1 MKKNSGKIVFYVI
14 ALVAA
19 ALLIFYLVMRVIK
32 TRESQYHLY
41 IGGYGNTA
49 VKCLFNSDNLEYGV
63 LEDFKA
69 KNPSFLAL
77 TLKGNRLY
85 GVSESGSTSGVWGY
99 ANNGTETSLGECADG
114 GLDPCHLALYRGY
127 IFTANYGKGS
137 ISVFPL
143 DTSGR
148 IKSASQV
155 IQFVPSTTNAGHGA
169 STIVPRIHMVKVL
182 KMKQSGRN
190 YLLATDK
197 GSDRIYFFRIEQDTT
212 ANASA
217 DNILGGK
224 PLRLNRCDTA
234 FLQVPRNYGP
244 RHMEFSQDGRFMYLL
259 CEVSCKVI
267 VYKLNEENENI
278 LLKPIQEIISDRDLN
293 EACADVH
300 LSPDGRFLYTSN
312 RRGRDGITIFHVNTD
327 GTLERVAY
335 QVTAKYPRSFAF
347 SPDGEFLF
355 VCCQK
360 DKIVQI
366 FRTDRKSGYL
376 INTGKSISFTDLEP
390 SCILVRE
397 I

>member
-1 MKKNSGKIVFYVI
+1 MKKKSGKIVFYVI
-14 ALVAA
+14 ASVVA

-69 KNPSFLAL
+69 KNPSYLAL
-77 TLKGNRLY
+77 TPKGNRLY

-99 ANNGTETSLGECADG
+99 ANNFTQASLGECADG

-137 ISVFPL
+137 ISVFPM

-155 IQFVPSTTNAGHGA
+155 IQFVPNAN
-169 STIVPRIHMVKVL
+169 IVPRIHMVKVL
-182 KMKQSGRN
+182 KMKQSERN

-212 ANASA
+212 ATASA

-234 FLQVPRNYGP
+234 FLQVPKNYGP
-244 RHMEFSQDGRFMYLL
+244 RHIEFSQDGRFMYLL
-259 CEVSCKVI
+259 CETSCKVI
-267 VYKLNEENENI
+267 VYRMNEENSNI
-278 LLKPIQEIISDRDLN
+278 ILNPIQEIISDRDVN
-293 EACADVH
+293 EACADIH

-312 RRGRDGITIFHVNTD
+312 RRGRDGITIFQVNTD

-335 QVTAKYPRSFAF
+335 QVTAQYPRSFAF

-376 INTGKSISFTDLEP
+376 INTGKTITFTDLEP

>member
-1 MKKNSGKIVFYVI
+1 MKKKSGKIVFYVI
-14 ALVAA
+14 ASVVA

-69 KNPSFLAL
+69 KNPSYLAL
-77 TLKGNRLY
+77 TPKGNRLY

-99 ANNGTETSLGECADG
+99 ANNFTQASLGECADG

-137 ISVFPL
+137 ISVFPM

-155 IQFVPSTTNAGHGA
+155 IQFVPNAN
-169 STIVPRIHMVKVL
+169 IVPRIHMVKVL
-182 KMKQSGRN
+182 KMKQSEQN

-212 ANASA
+212 STASA

-234 FLQVPRNYGP
+234 FLQVPKNYGP
-244 RHMEFSQDGRFMYLL
+244 RHIEFSQDGRFMYLL
-259 CEVSCKVI
+259 CETSCKVI
-267 VYKLNEENENI
+267 VYRMNEENGNI
-278 LLKPIQEIISDRDLN
+278 LLNPIQEIISDRDVN
-293 EACADVH
+293 EACADIH

-312 RRGRDGITIFHVNTD
+312 RRGRDGITIFQVNTD

-335 QVTAKYPRSFAF
+335 QVTAQYPRSFAF

-376 INTGKSISFTDLEP
+376 INTGKTITFTDLEP

>member
-1 MKKNSGKIVFYVI
+1 MKKKSGKIVFYVI
-14 ALVAA
+14 ASIAA

-69 KNPSFLAL
+69 KNPSYLAL
-77 TLKGNRLY
+77 TPKGNRLY

-99 ANNGTETSLGECADG
+99 ANNFTQASLGECADG

-137 ISVFPL
+137 ISVFPM

-155 IQFVPSTTNAGHGA
+155 IQFVPNAN
-169 STIVPRIHMVKVL
+169 IVPRIHMVKVL
-182 KMKQSGRN
+182 KMKQSERN

-212 ANASA
+212 ATASA

-234 FLQVPRNYGP
+234 FLQVPKNYGP
-244 RHMEFSQDGRFMYLL
+244 RHIEFSQDGRFMYLL
-259 CEVSCKVI
+259 CETSCKVI
-267 VYKLNEENENI
+267 VYRMNEENGNI
-278 LLKPIQEIISDRDLN
+278 ILNPIQEIISDRDVN
-293 EACADVH
+293 EACADIH

-312 RRGRDGITIFHVNTD
+312 RRGRDGITIFQVNTD

-335 QVTAKYPRSFAF
+335 QVTAQYPRSFAF

-376 INTGKSISFTDLEP
+376 INTGKTITFTDLEP

>member
-1 MKKNSGKIVFYVI
+1 MKKKSGKIVFYVI
-14 ALVAA
+14 ASVVA

-69 KNPSFLAL
+69 KNPSYLAL
-77 TLKGNRLY
+77 TPKGNRLY
-85 GVSESGSTSGVWGY
+85 GVSESGATSGVWGY
-99 ANNGTETSLGECADG
+99 ANNFTQASLGECADG

-137 ISVFPL
+137 ISVFPM

-155 IQFVPSTTNAGHGA
+155 IQFVPNAN
-169 STIVPRIHMVKVL
+169 IVPKIHMVKVL
-182 KMKQSGRN
+182 KMKQSERN

-212 ANASA
+212 ATASA

-234 FLQVPRNYGP
+234 FLQVPKNYGP
-244 RHMEFSQDGRFMYLL
+244 RHIEFSQDGRFMYLL
-259 CEVSCKVI
+259 CETSCKVI
-267 VYKLNEENENI
+267 VYRMNEENGNI
-278 LLKPIQEIISDRDLN
+278 ILNPIQEIISDRDVN
-293 EACADVH
+293 EACADIH

-312 RRGRDGITIFHVNTD
+312 RRGRDGITIFQVNTD

-335 QVTAKYPRSFAF
+335 QVTAQYPRSFAF

-376 INTGKSISFTDLEP
+376 INTGKTITFTDLEP

>member
-1 MKKNSGKIVFYVI
+1 MKKKSGKIVFYVI
-14 ALVAA
+14 ASIAA

-69 KNPSFLAL
+69 KNPSYLAL
-77 TLKGNRLY
+77 TPKGNRLY

-99 ANNGTETSLGECADG
+99 ANNFTQASLGECADG

-137 ISVFPL
+137 ISVFPM

-155 IQFVPSTTNAGHGA
+155 IQFVPNAN
-169 STIVPRIHMVKVL
+169 IVPRIHMVKVL
-182 KMKQSGRN
+182 KMKQSERN

-212 ANASA
+212 STASA

-234 FLQVPRNYGP
+234 FLQVPKNYGP
-244 RHMEFSQDGRFMYLL
+244 RHIEFSQDGRFMYLL
-259 CEVSCKVI
+259 CETSCKVI
-267 VYKLNEENENI
+267 VYRMNEENGNI
-278 LLKPIQEIISDRDLN
+278 LLNPIQEIISDRDVN
-293 EACADVH
+293 EACADIH

-312 RRGRDGITIFHVNTD
+312 RRGRDGITIFQVNTD

-335 QVTAKYPRSFAF
+335 QVTAQYPRSFAF

-376 INTGKSISFTDLEP
+376 INTGKTITFTDLEP

>member
-1 MKKNSGKIVFYVI
+1 MKKRSGKIVFYVI
-14 ALVAA
+14 ASIAA

-69 KNPSFLAL
+69 KNPSYLAL
-77 TLKGNRLY
+77 TPKGNRLY

-99 ANNGTETSLGECADG
+99 ANNFTQASLGECADG

-137 ISVFPL
+137 ISVFPM

-148 IKSASQV
+148 IKTASQV
-155 IQFVPSTTNAGHGA
+155 IQFVPNAN
-169 STIVPRIHMVKVL
+169 IVPRIHMVKVL
-182 KMKQSGRN
+182 KMKQSERN

-212 ANASA
+212 ATASA

-234 FLQVPRNYGP
+234 FLQVPKNYGP

-259 CEVSCKVI
+259 CEISCKVI
-267 VYKLNEENENI
+267 VYRMNEENGNI
-278 LLKPIQEIISDRDLN
+278 LLNPIQEIISDRDVN
-293 EACADVH
+293 EACADIH

-312 RRGRDGITIFHVNTD
+312 RRGRDGITIFQVNTN

-335 QVTAKYPRSFAF
+335 QVTAQYPRSFAF

-376 INTGKSISFTDLEP
+376 INTGKTITFTDLEP